1 MEKFKR
7 FTEIDYE
14 KYEGEELEALY
25 GLPKEVRFCSKCVIS
40 NQRPNSCE
48 EYKNNKKAEKATIH
62 LDGAGVCDAC
72 KTAEQKNT
80 IDWEEREKELIE
92 LCDKY
97 RSKDGSYD
105 CLIPGSGGKDSFYQA
120 HVLKYKYGMHPL
132 TITWAPNIYTD
143 WGWKNQQSWIR
154 AGFDN
159 ILYTPNGKNHRL
171 LTRLCSGE
179 SLPSIS
185 TFYFGAESISAQS
198 SSYVSYSI
206 DFLWRK

>member
-171 LTRLCSGE
+171 LTRLAVENLFHPFQPLFWG
-179 SLPSIS
+179 
-185 TFYFGAESISAQS
+185 
-198 SSYVSYSI
+198 
-206 DFLWRK
+206 RKH

>member
-1 MEKFKR
+1 MDKFKR
-7 FTEIDYE
+7 FVKIDYSRFE
-14 KYEGEELEALY
+14 KEDLEALY
-25 GLPKEVRFCSKCVIS
+25 GLPQDILFCSKCVIS

-48 EYKNNKKAEKATIH
+48 EYKNNKNSTKDTIH
-62 LDGAGVCDAC
+62 LDNEGVCDAC
-72 KTAEQKNT
+72 RAAEQKNK

-120 HVLKYKYGMHPL
+120 HVLKYKYNMHPL

-143 WGWKNQQSWIR
+143 WGWKNQRAWIN

-159 ILYTPNGKNHRL
+159 ILYTPNGRNHRL
-171 LTRLCSGE
+171 LTRLAVE
-179 SLPSIS
+179 NLLNP
-185 TFYFGAESISAQS
+185 
-198 SSYVSYSI
+198 
-206 DFLWRK
+206 